1 MKCRATDEKPLPTL
15 EIQDPAGRLQL
26 IVSLASAGNRTDVLA
41 EARNLA
47 DNHVAARA
55 WRLLSEVN
63 ANMQRRVEARQGPE
77 IALQHDPET
86 FPLSCLKG

>member
-1 MKCRATDEKPLPTL
+1 
-15 EIQDPAGRLQL
+15 
-26 IVSLASAGNRTDVLA
+26 LA

-47 DNHVAARA
+47 DNHVVAGA

-63 ANMQRRVEARQGPE
+63 ANMQRRVEARYGPE

-86 FPLSCLKG
+86 FPLSWRQG